1 MALAIIHH
9 ICISN
14 NVPLEKFAAYLKSL
28 GKYLI
33 IEFVPKEDSQ
43 VKILLS
49 TRKDIF
55 PNYTIDG
62 FEAAFSKSFEI
73 VNKKPV
79 EGSLRVL
86 YLLKSK

>member
-1 MALAIIHH
+1 
-9 ICISN
+9 
-14 NVPLEKFAAYLKSL
+14 V
-28 GKYLI
+28 

-43 VKILLS
+43 VQILLS

-55 PNYTIDG
+55 PRYTIEG
-62 FEAAFSKSFEI
+62 FEEAFSKSFEI

-86 YLLKSK
+86 YLMKRKS